1 MYELYEK
8 LPVIILNNLN
18 ELKNQNYINYQYE
31 KLKNKKFDGNL
42 LDTEYW
48 LSTIKNFVV

>member
-31 KLKNKKFDGNL
+31 KIINNSFKFDIL
-42 LDTEYW
+42 ETKWW
-48 LSTIKNFVV
+48 LEKIKYGK